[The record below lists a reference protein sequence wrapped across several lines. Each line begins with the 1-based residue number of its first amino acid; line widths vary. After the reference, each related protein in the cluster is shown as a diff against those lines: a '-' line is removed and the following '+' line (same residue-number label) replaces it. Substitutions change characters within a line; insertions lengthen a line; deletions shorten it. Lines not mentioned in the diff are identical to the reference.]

1 MRRLAL
7 TALALCVF
15 VAASPAPT
23 PTPAPTKA
31 PPDTKSQV
39 DAVFAEYDRSDSPG
53 CSLGVY
59 RDGKIVYARG
69 YGMAN
74 LELGVANSPQTVFDI
89 GSTSKQFTAFS
100 IQLLAREGKLSLD
113 DDIRKWLPEI
123 PAYGK
128 TITIRHLLHHTSGLR
143 DYLVAMEL
151 SGMQEEDWTT
161 EQDALDIIARQK
173 GVNFPPGQEYLYS
186 NTGFF
191 LLGVIVKRASGQP
204 LREFAAEHIF
214 VPLGMRHTQFNELHT
229 RIIPNRATGYQKQKP
244 PAAAFGIEEPS
255 AAFGIEMSNWEQIGD
270 GSVLTTV
277 EDLQKWDEN
286 FYEPRNGVGDA
297 KLMET
302 MQDVG
307 VLNSGKKITYASALV
322 IGTFRGLPTVSHGGS
337 WAGYRA
343 QLMRFPK
350 QHFSVACLCNLAQA
364 NPSRLAQKV
373 SEVYLG
379 SLMTKEEPKTKETA
393 SNVKLAAPPKSLQAL
408 VGMYRDPQS
417 SELLRL
423 AIWDDK
429 LTANVDDHNFPL
441 TPAGGNRYRFEG
453 FEGKREIEIP
463 PASERGGARPLRP
476 KLKVTTVEAE
486 EEPQT
491 QTFEPVELWTPTAAE
506 LAPLAGLYSSE
517 EVGTTWRLVA
527 EGDKLLIKHRGV
539 SEEPLKP
546 TVKDTFTHDGIEL
559 TFQRGPKGEVTGFLV
574 DAGRVKSLEFKK
586 QAPAT

>member
-1 MRRLAL
+1 MRRFAL
-7 TALALCVF
+7 TALALGVS

-23 PTPAPTKA
+23 PTATPT
-31 PPDTKSQV
+31 PQPDTKSQV

-59 RDGKIVYARG
+59 RDGRIVYARG

-123 PAYGK
+123 PDYSKVTGK

-244 PAAAFGIEEPS
+244 PAAAFGIE
-255 AAFGIEMSNWEQIGD
+255 MSNWEQIGD

-277 EDLQKWDEN
+277 EDLQRWDEN

-302 MQDVG
+302 MQEVG

-322 IGTFRGLPTVSHGGS
+322 IGSFRGLPTVSHGGS

-364 NPSRLAQKV
+364 NPSRLASKV
-373 SEVYLG
+373 AEVYLG
-379 SLMTKEEPKTKETA
+379 SQMTKEESKSKEA
-393 SNVKLAAPPKSLQAL
+393 AGNVKLASPPKSLQAL

-429 LTANVDDHNFPL
+429 LTANVDERNYPL
-441 TPAGGNRYRFEG
+441 IPAGGNRYRFEG

-463 PASERGGARPLRP
+463 AIPGGGGARAPRP
-476 KLKVTTVEAE
+476 KLTVTTVEPD

-491 QTFEPVELWTPTAAE
+491 QTFEPVEPWTPSAAE
-506 LAPLAGLYSSE
+506 LAPLAGLYASE
-517 EVGTTWRLVA
+517 EVGATWRLVA
-527 EGDKLLIKHRGV
+527 EGDKLIIKHRGIA
-539 SEEPLKP
+539 EEPLKP
-546 TVKDTFTHDGIEL
+546 TVKDTFTHDGIQL

-574 DAGRVKSLEFKK
+574 DAGRVKSLEFKR
-586 QAPAT
+586 QAPAS